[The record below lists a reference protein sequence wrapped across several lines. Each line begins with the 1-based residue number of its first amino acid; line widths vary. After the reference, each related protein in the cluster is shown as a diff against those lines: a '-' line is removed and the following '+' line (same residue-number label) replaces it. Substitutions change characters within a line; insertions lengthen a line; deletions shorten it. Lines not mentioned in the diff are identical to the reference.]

1 VVYQLNDTV
10 LVLALV
16 MLPALSGALGGGGA
30 TASWEAIALSAVI
43 TLVKVATF
51 VAIMLIAGRR
61 VVPWI
66 MHYAAHTGSR
76 ELFRL
81 SVYAVALG
89 IAYGAAALFGVSLAL
104 GAFFAG
110 MVLAE
115 SPLSQR
121 ATEEALPLRDAFA
134 VLFFVS
140 VGMLFDPGV
149 LVRSPWTVLAT
160 VAIITIGKTIAAF
173 VIVRAFGRPNATAL
187 TISASLAQIGE
198 FSFILAGLGVGMGVL
213 PTEGRDLIL
222 AGAII
227 SILLNPFLFVGFER
241 LRSRL
246 APAPVPALAAPETP
260 DVAKPLAATG
270 LTGHDIVVGY
280 GRVGSL
286 VGSGLRAAGHPV
298 LVFEEGVDG
307 IAAARRDGAEVVVG
321 NAADPR
327 VLATANLPSARRLFV
342 TVSEAFEAGQVV
354 EQARAANP
362 DLEIVARAHSNAA
375 VTHLEDLGCSLA
387 VMGEHEIAMR
397 MLEHAAGADKV
408 PPPGER
414 TEAFH
419 REGDSSKS

>member
-1 VVYQLNDTV
+1 
-10 LVLALV
+10 
-16 MLPALSGALGGGGA
+16 M
-30 TASWEAIALSAVI
+30 SAAF

-89 IAYGAAALFGVSLAL
+89 IAYGAAALFGVSFAL

-149 LVRSPWTVLAT
+149 LIRSPWSVLAT
-160 VAIITIGKTIAAF
+160 VAIITVGKTIAAF
-173 VIVRAFGRPNATAL
+173 VIVRAFGRPNSTAL

-198 FSFILAGLGVGMGVL
+198 FSFILAGLGVSMGVL

-227 SILLNPFLFVGFER
+227 SILLNPFLFVIFER
-241 LRSRL
+241 LRPASQARCRGSQRLHSRRSRSRTRP
-246 APAPVPALAAPETP
+246 APAAVVAEEEAAPLT
-260 DVAKPLAATG
+260 ASS
-270 LTGHDIVVGY
+270 LTGHDVVIGY

-298 LVFEEGVDG
+298 LVFEERVDE

-321 NAADPR
+321 NAADPQ
-327 VLATANLPSARRLFV
+327 VLAAANLPSARRLFV
-342 TVSEAFEAGQVV
+342 TVPEAFEAGQVV

-362 DLEIVARAHSNAA
+362 DLEIVARAHSAAA
-375 VTHLEDLGCSLA
+375 VGHLEELGCSLA

-397 MLEHAAGADKV
+397 MLEHAGVDEATPEFSAEKARASGA
-408 PPPGER
+408 
-414 TEAFH
+414 
-419 REGDSSKS
+419 